1 MRWFIFHKGN
11 ILLTTDNQ
19 IPAGE
24 NCPLQLQ
31 PACSPQSLPDFEGE
45 KACAIELP
53 PDVSPQDVSLQAIPL
68 RNSFYLLS
76 EPAYRLAGKARELL
90 YWDSTTRFCSVC
102 GAPMERH
109 TDISKRCTACG
120 REVWPSIS
128 VAIIVLIRRTASSGR
143 KEDEQALLVHAR
155 NFAGNYYGLIAGFL
169 ETGES
174 LEECLQREVME
185 ETGLR
190 VKNVSYKASQPWP
203 FPAVL
208 MVGFFADYDEG
219 ELRLQEE
226 ELAYG
231 GWFTRKELPPLPG
244 RMSLA
249 RQLIERWLS
258 EEGNP
263 DYTPT

>member
-31 PACSPQSLPDFEGE
+31 PACSPQPLPDFEGE

-102 GAPMERH
+102 GAPMERYS
-109 TDISKRCTACG
+109 DISKRCTACG

-128 VAIIVLIRRTASSGR
+128 VAIIVLIRKAAPSGR

-155 NFAGNYYGLIAGFL
+155 NFTGNYYGLIAGFL
-169 ETGES
+169 ETGEN

-185 ETGLR
+185 ETGLHVR
-190 VKNVSYKASQPWP
+190 NICYKASQPWP

-208 MVGFFADYDEG
+208 MVGFFADYDHG

-226 ELAYG
+226 ELACG
-231 GWFTRKELPPLPG
+231 GWFTRKNLPSLPG

-249 RQLIERWLS
+249 RQLIERWNS
-258 EEGNP
+258 EERACGSM
-263 DYTPT
+263 PT